1 VVAVRRSCE
10 RIAKLPAETPL
21 GPSGIAGLARDWRE
35 PCAAVA
41 AAPAGDDRAVRAAL
55 ETWFVPFAA
64 TNNGNVQGLFTGY
77 YEPELRGS
85 RARGGPYIVPLYG
98 RPGDLVTVDLGLFR
112 EELKGQRIAGRV
124 RGGAL
129 RPYPTRAEIEGG
141 ALDGLAR
148 EDGGPLELVWVDDS
162 VDAFFLHVQ
171 GSGRVVLEDGSI
183 IRVGF
188 AAQNGHPYVAI
199 GRELV
204 ARGVMTREQVSM
216 QSIRDWLAANP
227 GEVRDLMNRN
237 PSFVFFRPLAPPS
250 SSMDGPL
257 GSEGVPL
264 TPGRSLAVDRNFLAM
279 GLPLW
284 LDAADPLDPRQR
296 VRRLVVAQDTGGAI
310 RGPVR
315 GDVFWGFGADA
326 AERAGRMRSAGRYWI
341 LLPRDAAAR
350 QSGISASASRG
361 RDAARDA
368 RSDGRPGDRRGDRP
382 G

>member
-1 VVAVRRSCE
+1 MAR
-10 RIAKLPAETPL
+10 LPAETAL
-21 GPSGIAGLARDWRE
+21 GPAGIAGLARDWRE

-41 AAPAGDDRAVRAAL
+41 AAPAGDDRAARATL
-55 ETWFVPFAA
+55 EAWFVPFAA
-64 TNNGNVQGLFTGY
+64 TNNGNAQGLFTGY

-85 RARGGPYIVPLYG
+85 RARGGAYTVPLYG

-124 RGGAL
+124 RSGTL
-129 RPYPTRAEIEGG
+129 RPYATRAEIEAG

-162 VDAFFLHVQ
+162 VDAFFLHIQ
-171 GSGRVVLEDGSI
+171 GSGRIVLEDGSI

-216 QSIRDWLAANP
+216 QSIRAWLGANP
-227 GEVRDLMNRN
+227 GDARELMNRN
-237 PSFVFFRPLAPPS
+237 PSFVFFRPLTPPV

-279 GLPLW
+279 GVPVW
-284 LDAADPLDPRQR
+284 LDAADPLDSRQR
-296 VRRLVVAQDTGGAI
+296 VRRLMVAQDTGGAI

-341 LLPRDAAAR
+341 LLPRDTAAR
-350 QSGISASASRG
+350 RSGVSANATRDRG
-361 RDAARDA
+361 AARDA
-368 RSDGRPGDRRGDRP
+368 RSDGRPGDRP